1 VLIFVPGALLG
12 ILLPGILIS
21 HLASETGTAPTRE
34 TMPTYAAEQLRA
46 TGEGTSSS
54 TSRSWSASSSSSR
67 RKIVVFE
74 MLVRNFVDAVY
85 GSSARFRRMLG
96 GDPRKFYYPFMVLLA
111 IVISIIIFQALPT
124 SLVSWAAHMSNLAAL
139 IMPLALMYLI
149 SRLPRPARAQWWS
162 YAILVAVMVYF
173 GFFFL
178 NFLVGELSGG
188 ETDLSFW

>member
-1 VLIFVPGALLG
+1 
-12 ILLPGILIS
+12 
-21 HLASETGTAPTRE
+21 
-34 TMPTYAAEQLRA
+34 
-46 TGEGTSSS
+46 
-54 TSRSWSASSSSSR
+54 
-67 RKIVVFE
+67 

-124 SLVSWAAHMSNLAAL
+124 SLVSWAANMSNLAAL

-188 ETDLSFW
+188 DTDLSFW